1 MPEPNA
7 PEVPFAGGKVTSS
20 AVPHF
25 HLIPTESLI
34 RLARRFELGVQRK
47 GSGAW
52 NALTQ
57 NQEIL
62 TDEEFAL
69 ERISHVIAH
78 ANKLRDKIVNG
89 LPFDDDDDAGAISWA
104 GAYLACA
111 TQAMAR
117 IPLNC
122 SACGGTGQ
130 VRASD
135 GPKCMVKCPACRG
148 TGKQGKK

>member
-34 RLARRFELGVQRK
+34 RLANRFTLGIQRK
-47 GSGAW
+47 GSRAW

-62 TDEEFAL
+62 TDKEFAL

-78 ANKLRDKIVNG
+78 ASKLRDKIVTG

-104 GAYLACA
+104 GAYLCCFTAA
-111 TQAMAR
+111 IAKP
-117 IPLNC
+117 PLNC
-122 SACGGTGQ
+122 SACGGTGR
-130 VRASD
+130 VEITSE
-135 GPKCMVKCPACRG
+135 PVTCPSFRG
-148 TGKQGKK
+148 SGKQGRK